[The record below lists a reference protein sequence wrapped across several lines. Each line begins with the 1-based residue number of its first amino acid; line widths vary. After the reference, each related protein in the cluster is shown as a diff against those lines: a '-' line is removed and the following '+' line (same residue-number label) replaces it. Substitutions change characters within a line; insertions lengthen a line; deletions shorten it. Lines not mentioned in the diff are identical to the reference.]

1 MSEDIQEGEIGA
13 TPPPKA
19 SAGAQLKAAREAA
32 GLHVAAL
39 AVSMKVPVKKLE
51 ALEADRWDLLPDAA
65 FVRALASSVCRT
77 LKIDPAPILST
88 LPQLSAPRLDTE
100 ERGIN
105 TPFQST
111 GQGGVQSV
119 SAFFARPTVLVVIA
133 LLAGAMAVLFVPDF
147 HVGGNA
153 VSQALSASPVA
164 ANPEAPA
171 SSDGVAMGVSSV
183 FSDTPATVPPSSPP
197 PASPS
202 PASPPPAPVTAPSAV
217 VASSAAPAVAPVAT
231 TAPGTAAGTSASSV
245 AAAAASALV
254 AARPA
259 STAVANSGTGIL
271 VFRAKEP
278 TWVEVS
284 DARKVVLIR
293 RTLANGETV
302 GFSGELPLSVVVGKV
317 DGVAVE
323 VRGQPLTMEPLAGT
337 NVARFEVK

>member
-1 MSEDIQEGEIGA
+1 MSA
-13 TPPPKA
+13 
-19 SAGAQLKAAREAA
+19 
-32 GLHVAAL
+32 
-39 AVSMKVPVKKLE
+39 
-51 ALEADRWDLLPDAA
+51 
-65 FVRALASSVCRT
+65 
-77 LKIDPAPILST
+77 
-88 LPQLSAPRLDTE
+88 LPQLAAPRLDTE

-111 GQGGVQSV
+111 GRGGVQSV

-133 LLAGAMAVLFVPDF
+133 LLAGALAVLFVPDF
-147 HVGGNA
+147 HIGGNA
-153 VSQALSASPVA
+153 GGQAVSSASVA
-164 ANPEAPA
+164 ANPEMPA

-183 FSDTPATVPPSSPP
+183 ASDTP
-197 PASPS
+197 PAS
-202 PASPPPAPVTAPSAV
+202 ASA
-217 VASSAAPAVAPVAT
+217 SAAPLPETAPAAAVTTAAAPAAVATTVATASVAPVAPF
-231 TAPGTAAGTSASSV
+231 APASALSATRAAAV
-245 AAAAASALV
+245 LAPNAAASAV
-254 AARPA
+254 AAARPA
-259 STAVANSGTGIL
+259 SAVVANSGTGIL